1 MTSLIHFVS
10 IHKMFGL
17 EIFDHNQNT
26 KSHFIQIGQ
35 LQDIIF
41 ASVKFHQNGFLLI
54 LLYSNLYKTNFTVR
68 IKQFVQFWTIYV
80 EKVLNFEQNSK
91 QAGRRLIVQSPY
103 FPC

>member
-1 MTSLIHFVS
+1 MTSIIHFVS

-17 EIFDHNQNT
+17 EIFDYNQNT

-54 LLYSNLYKTNFTVR
+54 LLYSNLHKTNFTSLL
-68 IKQFVQFWTIYV
+68 
-80 EKVLNFEQNSK
+80 ELNNLFNF
-91 QAGRRLIVQSPY
+91 GRFMLRK
-103 FPC
+103 F